1 MKKEDETF
9 ELKKSLSLLK
19 EGVISLSSMLN
30 KKNCGEVIFGV
41 TDDLRVVG
49 VSIGEQ
55 TLSDISHEIRNN
67 LKPLPP
73 VIDINIEK
81 IENKNV
87 IRIYVEG
94 TDTPYSAY
102 NRYYIRID
110 DSDTV
115 MDNLLLKSYIETIEN
130 NYSKW
135 EEKVTNYGVDDID
148 EELLINC
155 VRKANEIGRINYIY
169 RNANEALQKFDL
181 LSTDGKLKMAG
192 YYLFGK
198 DKPLKI
204 KEACYP
210 TDNRTEFGEIKEFNG
225 NIFEC
230 INETMNYIQNKI
242 NYKADIIGLTRQ
254 EIPEIPIKAI
264 REIVNNAFAHCKYS
278 VKEDNINIT
287 LFKSKIRIYNP
298 GSLYRNID
306 PMKFASG
313 EVGSK
318 IRNLLIASVLY
329 KCGLI
334 DSFGTG
340 FDRTFRLCT
349 QSNIEYEYI
358 NDEFGFTFYF
368 FRNPNFLSVKLNDKI
383 NEVEKEILKLINENN
398 NITIPELSKIICK
411 SEPTIYRH
419 IEKLVSLEKLERI
432 GSRKNGH
439 WEVKI

>member
-1 MKKEDETF
+1 MKKENETF

-49 VSIGEQ
+49 VSIGKK

-73 VIDINIEK
+73 VVDINIET
-81 IENKNV
+81 IDNKDV

-110 DSDTV
+110 DFDVV
-115 MDNLLLKSYIETIEN
+115 MDTSLLKSYVEKIEN

-135 EEKVTNYGVDDID
+135 EEKVTDYGVDDID

-169 RNANEALQKFDL
+169 RNASEALEKFDL

-192 YYLFGK
+192 FYLFGRH
-198 DKPLKI
+198 KPLKI

-210 TDNRTEFGEIKEFNG
+210 TDNRTEFGEIKEFSG

-230 INETMNYIQNKI
+230 INECMNYIQNKI
-242 NYKADIIGLTRQ
+242 NYKADIIGITRQ

-287 LFKSKIRIYNP
+287 LFKSKIKVYNP
-298 GSLYRNID
+298 GPLYQNID
-306 PMKFASG
+306 PIKFASG

-340 FDRTFRLCT
+340 FDRTFRLCN
-349 QSNIEYEYI
+349 QNNIKYEYT

-368 FRNPNFLSVKLNDKI
+368 IRNPNYLNDKI
-383 NEVEKEILKLINENN
+383 NELEKEIIKLISENN
-398 NITIPELSKIICK
+398 NITIPELSERISK

-432 GSRKNGH
+432 GSRKNGY
-439 WEVKI
+439 WNVKI